1 MAQVMEARLVTRTT
15 FAAQPRMV
23 SNLNEGPLKQVDR
36 DLFRV
41 SSNKEEII
49 QSPVPQI
56 AKTDIVGEN
65 SNSFHSEW
73 DEPTLIEFRVSDS
86 QDGSREVGVAYL

>member
-1 MAQVMEARLVTRTT
+1 MAQVVKARLAPWTT

-23 SNLNEGPLKQVDR
+23 SDLNEGPLKHVDR

-49 QSPVPQI
+49 QSPVPQTV
-56 AKTDIVGEN
+56 KTDMVDEDL
-65 SNSFHSEW
+65 SSLRSDR
-73 DEPTLIEFRVSDS
+73 DEPALKEFRVSD
-86 QDGSREVGVAYL
+86 R

>member
-1 MAQVMEARLVTRTT
+1 MAQVMKARLVTWTT

-23 SNLNEGPLKQVDR
+23 SDLNEGPLKHVDR

-49 QSPVPQI
+49 QSPVPQTV
-56 AKTDIVGEN
+56 KTDMVDEDL
-65 SNSFHSEW
+65 SSLRSDR
-73 DEPTLIEFRVSDS
+73 DEPALKEFRVSD
-86 QDGSREVGVAYL
+86 R